1 MNAMTYIEPA
11 LPLLILLGA
20 LGVVRAWR
28 SSGTQRRPWLE
39 IISIVGIC
47 FLTTN
52 VGAWTLSRPLE
63 IWYSGHAIPAARAGA
78 IVVLAGAINPPT
90 IGRPYPV
97 AGQDTYRRVQHAAW
111 LFRNWSALPILA
123 SGGGSQD
130 APHAEVMRRMLAAE
144 GIPSDMIWM
153 ESRSRNTHE
162 SAVYGSDI
170 LRARGV
176 SCIVLVTEASS
187 MPRASRSFRRYGFDV
202 LPAPARFNRLTGKVS
217 DFLPGWGPLAANGET
232 VHELVGLAWYKV
244 RGWI

>member
-1 MNAMTYIEPA
+1 MTYIEPA

-28 SSGTQRRPWLE
+28 SSGTVRRPWLE
-39 IISIVGIC
+39 TISIAGIC

-52 VGAWTLSRPLE
+52 VGAWALSRPLE
-63 IWYSGHAIPAARAGA
+63 IWYTRGSIPPARADA
-78 IVVLAGAINPPT
+78 ILVLAGAVNPPT
-90 IGRPYPV
+90 SYRPYPV

-111 LFRNWSALPILA
+111 LFRHWNALPILV
-123 SGGGSQD
+123 SGGGRQD

-162 SAVYGSDI
+162 SALYGSEI
-170 LRARGV
+170 LRARNV
-176 SCIVLVTEASS
+176 SRIVLVTEASS
-187 MPRASRSFRRYGFDV
+187 MPRASRSFQRYGFDV

-217 DFLPGWGPLAANGET
+217 DFLPGWGPLASNGET
-232 VHELVGLAWYKV
+232 VHELVGLAWYKL